1 MSGWYQK
8 IARDIGQIPN
18 AVAYY
23 EQELDQAKYE
33 VKIKGN
39 LDDFKSDKKAKKI
52 YFKISN
58 LR

>member
-8 IARDIGQIPN
+8 IAKDIGQIPN

-23 EQELDQAKYE
+23 ETELDQAKYE

-39 LDDFKSDKKAKKI
+39 LEKK
-52 YFKISN
+52 
-58 LR
+58 

>member
-18 AVAYY
+18 AVAHY
-23 EQELDQAKYE
+23 EKELDQAKYE

-39 LDDFKSDKKAKKI
+39 
-52 YFKISN
+52 
-58 LR
+58 